1 MKALQPGL
9 VLAALLLAAPAWAQD
24 APVRSAHIDYMLKC
38 SGCHGA
44 DGSGSPDRGIPDF
57 RGYVD
62 GFGRTEAGRTYVMHV
77 PGVVN
82 SSLPNARIAAV
93 MNHVIASFGAP
104 ETRAAVPPFTAEEVD
119 RLRAVPVPDVV
130 AYRREVAAGMAKAGI
145 PVAGYPW
152 P

>member
-1 MKALQPGL
+1 MRARGL
-9 VLAALLLAAPAWAQD
+9 VLAALLLAAPAWAQ
-24 APVRSAHIDYMLKC
+24 SAHIDYMLKC

-82 SSLPNARIAAV
+82 SSLPNGRIAAV
-93 MNHVIASFGAP
+93 INYVIATFGAP
-104 ETRAAVPPFTAEEVD
+104 ETRAGIPPFTAGEVD
-119 RLRAVPVPDVV
+119 RLRAIPVPDVV
-130 AYRREVAAGMAKAGI
+130 AYRREVAAELAKAGI

>member
-1 MKALQPGL
+1 MKAL
-9 VLAALLLAAPAWAQD
+9 VLAALLLAGPAWAQD
-24 APVRSAHIDYMLKC
+24 ARPAHIDYMLKC

-44 DGSGSPDRGIPDF
+44 DGSGSPERGIPDF

-62 GFGRTEAGRTYVMHV
+62 GFARTEKGRIYVMHV

-82 SSLPNARIAAV
+82 SSLSNDRIAAV
-93 MNHVIASFGAP
+93 MNYVIASFGAP
-104 ETRAAVPPFTAEEVD
+104 ATRPGVQPFTPEEVD
-119 RLRAVPVPDVV
+119 RLRAAPVPDVV
-130 AYRREVAAGMAKAGI
+130 AYRREVVAELAEAGI

>member
-1 MKALQPGL
+1 MTALRP
-9 VLAALLLAAPAWAQD
+9 VFALLLAMMAPAGPAWAQ
-24 APVRSAHIDYMLKC
+24 SAHIDYMLKC

-44 DGSGSPDRGIPDF
+44 DGSGTPDRGIPDF

-62 GFGRTEAGRTYVMHV
+62 GFGRTEAGRIYVMHV

-93 MNHVIASFGAP
+93 INYVMASFGAP
-104 ETRAAVPPFTAEEVD
+104 GTRAGVPPFTAEEVD

-130 AYRREVAAGMAKAGI
+130 AYRREVAAELAKAGI

>member
-1 MKALQPGL
+1 MTALRPAL
-9 VLAALLLAAPAWAQD
+9 LLLAALLPAVPAWAQ
-24 APVRSAHIDYMLKC
+24 SAHIDYMLKC

-44 DGSGSPDRGIPDF
+44 DSSGTPNRGIPDF

-62 GFGRTEAGRTYVMHV
+62 GFGRTEAGRIYVMHV

-82 SSLPNARIAAV
+82 SSLSNGRIAAV
-93 MNHVIASFGAP
+93 MNYVIASFGDP
-104 ETRAAVPPFTAEEVD
+104 ETRSGIPPFTTQEVD

-130 AYRREVAAGMAKAGI
+130 AYRREVAAAMVKAGI

>member
-1 MKALQPGL
+1 MTALRPAL
-9 VLAALLLAAPAWAQD
+9 LLLAALLPAAPGWAQ
-24 APVRSAHIDYMLKC
+24 SAHIDYMLKC

-44 DGSGSPDRGIPDF
+44 DGSGTPDRGIPDF

-62 GFGRTEAGRTYVMHV
+62 GFGRTEGGRTYVMHV

-82 SSLPNARIAAV
+82 SSLPNDRIAAV
-93 MNHVIASFGAP
+93 MNYVIASFGGP
-104 ETRAAVPPFTAEEVD
+104 GTRGGVPPFTAEEVG
-119 RLRAVPVPDVV
+119 RLRAVPVADVV
-130 AYRREVAAGMAKAGI
+130 AYRREVAADMVKARI

>member
-1 MKALQPGL
+1 MTALRWPGF
-9 VLAALLLAAPAWAQD
+9 VLAALLLAAPAWAQET
-24 APVRSAHIDYMLKC
+24 RSAHFDYMLKC

-62 GFGRTEAGRTYVMHV
+62 GFGRTETGRTYVMHV

-82 SSLPNARIAAV
+82 SSLPNGRIAAV
-93 MNHVIASFGAP
+93 MNHVMASFGAP
-104 ETRAAVPPFTAEEVD
+104 ETRAGVPPFTAEEVD

-130 AYRREVAAGMAKAGI
+130 AYRREVAAELARAGI

>member
-1 MKALQPGL
+1 MRGRGL
-9 VLAALLLAAPAWAQD
+9 VLAALLLAAPAWAQ
-24 APVRSAHIDYMLKC
+24 SAQFDYMLKC

-104 ETRAAVPPFTAEEVD
+104 ETRAGIPPFTAEEVD

>member
-1 MKALQPGL
+1 MTALRP
-9 VLAALLLAAPAWAQD
+9 VLALLLAALLPAAPARAQ
-24 APVRSAHIDYMLKC
+24 SAHIDYMLKC

-44 DGSGSPDRGIPDF
+44 DGSGTPDRGIPDF

-93 MNHVIASFGAP
+93 MNYVIASFGAP
-104 ETRAAVPPFTAEEVD
+104 GTRSGVPPFTTEEVD

-130 AYRREVAAGMAKAGI
+130 AYRREVADELARAGI

>member
-1 MKALQPGL
+1 MTTLRP
-9 VLAALLLAAPAWAQD
+9 VFALLLAMMAPAAPAWAQ
-24 APVRSAHIDYMLKC
+24 SAHIDYMLKC

-93 MNHVIASFGAP
+93 INYVMASFGAP
-104 ETRAAVPPFTAEEVD
+104 GTKADIPPFTGEEVD

-130 AYRREVAAGMAKAGI
+130 AYRREVAAELVKAGI

>member
-1 MKALQPGL
+1 MTALRPIL
-9 VLAALLLAAPAWAQD
+9 MLLAVLLPATSARAQD
-24 APVRSAHIDYMLKC
+24 ARPAHIDYMLKC

-82 SSLPNARIAAV
+82 SSLSDARIAAV
-93 MNHVIASFGAP
+93 MNYVVASFGAP
-104 ETRAAVPPFTAEEVD
+104 ATRSSVRPFTAEEVG

-130 AYRREVAAGMAKAGI
+130 AYRREVAADLTRAGI

>member
-1 MKALQPGL
+1 MRALQPGL
-9 VLAALLLAAPAWAQD
+9 VLAALLLAAPAWAQ
-24 APVRSAHIDYMLKC
+24 SAHIDYMLKC

-62 GFGRTEAGRTYVMHV
+62 GFGRIEAGRTYVMHV

-82 SSLPNARIAAV
+82 SSLPNGRIAAV
-93 MNHVIASFGAP
+93 INYVMATFGAP
-104 ETRAAVPPFTAEEVD
+104 ETRAGVPPFTAEEVD
-119 RLRAVPVPDVV
+119 RLRAVPVADVV
-130 AYRREVAAGMAKAGI
+130 AYRREVAAAMAKAGI

>member
-1 MKALQPGL
+1 MKALRP
-9 VLAALLLAAPAWAQD
+9 VLILAVLLPAASAWAQ
-24 APVRSAHIDYMLKC
+24 SAHIDYMLKC

-44 DGSGSPDRGIPDF
+44 DGSGTPDRGIPDF

-62 GFGRTEAGRTYVMHV
+62 GFGRTESGRTYVMHV
-77 PGVVN
+77 PGVIN

-93 MNHVIASFGAP
+93 MNYVIASFGAP
-104 ETRAAVPPFTAEEVD
+104 GTRAGVPPFTTEEVD

-130 AYRREVAAGMAKAGI
+130 AYRREVAAELVKAGI

>member
-1 MKALQPGL
+1 MKGLQPGL
-9 VLAALLLAAPAWAQD
+9 VLTALLLAAPAWAQET
-24 APVRSAHIDYMLKC
+24 RSARIDYMLKC

-57 RGYVD
+57 RGTVD

-82 SSLPNARIAAV
+82 SSLTNGRIAAV

-104 ETRAAVPPFTAEEVD
+104 ETRAGVPPFTAEEVD

-130 AYRREVAAGMAKAGI
+130 AYRREVAAGMAKIGI